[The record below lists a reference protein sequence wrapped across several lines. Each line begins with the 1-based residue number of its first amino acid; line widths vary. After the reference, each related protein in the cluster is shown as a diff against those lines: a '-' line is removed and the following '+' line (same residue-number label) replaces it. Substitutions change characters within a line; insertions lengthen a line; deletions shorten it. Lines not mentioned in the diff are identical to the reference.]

1 MGHLITMQGHSGK
14 DKHSVGPPDFHF
26 VTRDIIQGLRVPDG
40 GLNGPGSENW
50 REQKFYKYQNTKF
63 NNKLILSLQCTHSFL
78 NYKGMF
84 QVILGLLYWSKRP
97 Y

>member
-40 GLNGPGSENW
+40 GP
-50 REQKFYKYQNTKF
+50 FTNTKIP
-63 NNKLILSLQCTHSFL
+63 NSITN
-78 NYKGMF
+78 
-84 QVILGLLYWSKRP
+84 
-97 Y
+97 